1 MRREDVKIIANII
14 SFLLVILGII
24 ETIPAFFALYYNED
38 ISAFLIPSLFLIFS
52 GVIISHSIK
61 VEKEISFMHAMVVA
75 ALIYPIAA
83 IFGAMPFV
91 KLGMLS
97 FFDASFE
104 AISGFTTTGLTMFSN
119 VENLPRSIL
128 LWRSFMQ
135 WVGGIGIVVL
145 MLTVLEV
152 SGGATAY
159 RFYQAEARTE
169 RIKPRIISTIKLLW
183 WIYILYTFSAIL
195 LFYVAGMNFFD
206 SINHTFALLSTGGF
220 STKNTSFASFNS
232 VRINMIAMLIMFLG
246 ATNFYVHYKFLTGE
260 RKDAIKNI
268 ELRFMAAILFLGTFV
283 FFLKTGDFLNS
294 AFQVVSATT
303 TTGASTIEL
312 AKLDD
317 FSKSFL
323 SLLMV
328 FGANSGSTG
337 GGVKSIRIVI
347 ILAALYW
354 YIKQSILPER
364 AVISHEINGNEISDE
379 ALHAAEFFTL
389 LYLIILSL
397 SSLSLM
403 AYGYKTADAIFEV
416 ASALSN
422 VGLSIGITSSAAP
435 FLVKFILFVDMWFG
449 RIEIIPF
456 FVLIGSIFYRR
467 KT

>member
-1 MRREDVKIIANII
+1 MRKEDIKIIANILG
-14 SFLLVILGII
+14 FLFVILGIVEI
-24 ETIPAFFALYYNED
+24 IPAFFALYYNED
-38 ISAFLIPSLFLIFS
+38 IFAFLLPSLFLIIS
-52 GVIISHSIK
+52 GIIISSSIK
-61 VEKEISFMHAMVVA
+61 VETEVRFMHAMVVA
-75 ALIYPIAA
+75 ALIYPIASF
-83 IFGAMPFV
+83 FGAIPFL
-91 KLGMLS
+91 KYGLLS

-104 AISGFTTTGLTMFSN
+104 SISGFTTTGLTMFSK
-119 VENLPRSIL
+119 VESLPKSIL

-135 WVGGIGIVVL
+135 WVGGIGIVLL

-152 SGGATAY
+152 SGGAVAY
-159 RFYQAEARTE
+159 RFYQAEARSE
-169 RIKPRIISTIKLLW
+169 RIKPRVISTIKLLW
-183 WIYILYTFSAIL
+183 WIYILYTFLAIL

-220 STKNTSFASFNS
+220 STKTTSFASFNS
-232 VRINMIAMLIMFLG
+232 TRINIIAMLVMLMG

-260 RKDAIKNI
+260 RKDAFKNI
-268 ELRFMAAILFLGTFV
+268 ELRLILGIILLGTFV
-283 FFLKTGDFLNS
+283 FFLKTGEFVNS

-364 AVISHEINGNEISDE
+364 AMIRHEINGNEISDE

-389 LYLIILSL
+389 LYLIMLSL
-397 SSLSLM
+397 SSLFLM
-403 AYGYKTADAIFEV
+403 AYGYNTADALFEA

-422 VGLSIGITSSAAP
+422 VGLSVGITSAKAA
-435 FLVKFILFVDMWFG
+435 FAVKLVLFIDMWFG

-456 FVLIGSIFYRR
+456 FVLLGSIFYRR
-467 KT
+467 RT